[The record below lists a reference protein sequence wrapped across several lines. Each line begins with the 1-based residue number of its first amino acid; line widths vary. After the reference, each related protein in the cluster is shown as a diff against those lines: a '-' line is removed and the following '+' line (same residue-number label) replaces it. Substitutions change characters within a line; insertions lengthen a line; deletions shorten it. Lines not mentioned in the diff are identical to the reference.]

1 LSDTPPEKPVGNAPA
16 ASETPPEKVAK
27 TPAQDGRPAPAR
39 KPLPDRWRKAVA
51 LAVPV
56 LIVAALIAVFVTRN
70 DEPAALGED
79 PLIQYCT
86 TAIERDSIRLPDP
99 AATSEEA
106 KNSVP
111 VTAGRMVLLTER
123 MLEVAPEEVQPDLK
137 DQIAAYRDLVRSRD
151 PGGFA
156 DSKLLSSLNKTGRA
170 DAGTCSMQKV
180 EFAASQFR
188 YRDFPSELN
197 SGRTS
202 LTMNNEAN
210 EKHQMVVFRRKPEFG
225 GSFTDILERG
235 RQEEEATRVA
245 TGEADPDETDVMSVE
260 LTGGEYALTCFVK
273 SGTEEHWEK
282 GEIAEFTV
290 R

>member
-1 LSDTPPEKPVGNAPA
+1 MNDTPPEKPVTKAPSEA
-16 ASETPPEKVAK
+16 AQPEPTRKTPP
-27 TPAQDGRPAPAR
+27 
-39 KPLPDRWRKAVA
+39 DRRRMAVA
-51 LAVPV
+51 LAVPA

-70 DEPAALGED
+70 DEPPAVGDD
-79 PLIQYCT
+79 PLIQYCS

-99 AATSEEA
+99 AADSEEV

-123 MLEVAPEEVQPDLK
+123 MLEVAPEDVQTELK
-137 DQIAAYRDLVRSRD
+137 AQIAAYRDLVRSRD
-151 PGGFA
+151 PADFA

-170 DAGTCSMQKV
+170 DADTCSMQKV

-188 YRDFPSELN
+188 YRDFPTELN

-210 EKHQMVVFRRKPEFG
+210 EKHQMVVFRRKPEFE
-225 GSFTDILERG
+225 GSFTDILRRG
-235 RQEEEATRVA
+235 KQEDEATRVA
-245 TGEADPDETDVMSVE
+245 TGEADPDKTDVMSVE
-260 LTGGEYALTCFVK
+260 LTGGEYALTCFIR
-273 SGTEEHWEK
+273 SGPEEHWKK